1 MPKTGSTVAVAIDRD
16 KNSQHAVRWAVDNL
30 PVKKNGQIL
39 LIHVHLHDENL
50 HSHSMVANN
59 SPTMAEMQ
67 QFFLPYRGICARKGI
82 QATEVILQDTD
93 VAQALTE
100 YITQKFITTIV
111 LGVSTRNALTRAFK
125 IQDVP
130 SSLSRSVPEF
140 CSIYAISRG
149 KGLKLKSAS
158 QPATPSSKA
167 SSSQSSQAG
176 SSHDSPVSQALMPQE
191 SWGNIGTFESID
203 AGSQSVSSDSSCA
216 SDGHPASQNTSPNY
230 SSASEHTSK
239 ALSDRQH
246 NNRIP
251 SPDQSVNSIN
261 ELINKIQL
269 TRQPASKNLTPMPSA
284 GAGGHLSEWAPPA
297 ELAGSSEN
305 SSQDTVNSDKYFTQ
319 ILHDRH
325 LGSLIAPSH
334 HTVNNLNLRLHTKE
348 SSFYSTSGSSNLSGS
363 SSYRFSDM
371 SFEHSDS
378 SHNVSDASRCSI
390 SSQNAA
396 ELEEEMKR
404 LKFEMKKTLDMYN
417 ETCRRQARDIDHSK
431 SKEACNLEEAKE
443 VREASHAMLEKEKQK
458 CKAALEVAR
467 MAQHI
472 AELESKKR
480 KFVERKFRHEAEE
493 NKKAQDAFARSVIFY
508 RTYSTDE
515 IEAATNYFS
524 DSKKIGEG
532 GYGPVYEGYLDH
544 TAVAIKVLRSD
555 ISQGQT
561 QFQKEIEVLNR
572 LRHPNVVLLLGVC
585 PEYGCLVYEYME
597 NGSLEDRLFC
607 KNRSPPMPWPAR
619 FRIAAEIAAALHF
632 FHRTK
637 PEPIVHR
644 DLKPANILLDANY
657 KSKIS
662 DVGLARLVPAS
673 VSGSATQFL
682 MTSAAGT
689 FCYIDP
695 EYQQTGMLNPK
706 SDIYSLGIMLLQI
719 ITARPPM
726 GLAHHVERSIEKGK
740 FDDILDPSVNDWPLE
755 EALSF
760 AKLALK
766 CCELRRKDRP
776 DLGSVILPE
785 LERLKDIALDY
796 RPRGRFSLHP
806 SSSEESLA
814 VGEEVRSSIS
824 DGQSDKAA

>member
-1 MPKTGSTVAVAIDRD
+1 MKRSDSMVAVAIDRD

-30 PVKKNGQIL
+30 PVKKNGEIL
-39 LIHVHLHDENL
+39 LIHVHLHNENL
-50 HSHSMVANN
+50 NSQSTVASH

-82 QATEVILQDTD
+82 QAQEVILQDTD

-100 YITQKFITTIV
+100 YISQKFITTIV
-111 LGVSTRNALTRAFK
+111 FGGSTRNALTRAFK

-149 KGLKLKSAS
+149 KVLKLKSAS

-167 SSSQSSQAG
+167 SSSQTG
-176 SSHDSPVSQALMPQE
+176 FSHNSPISRAHIPQG
-191 SWGNIGTFESID
+191 SWGSIGTFESID
-203 AGSQSVSSDSSCA
+203 AGSRSISSDSSSA
-216 SDGHPASQNTSPNY
+216 SDRHTASQSTSPNY
-230 SSASEHTSK
+230 SSASERTPK
-239 ALSDRQH
+239 AWSESQH
-246 NNRIP
+246 SSRNP
-251 SPDQSVNSIN
+251 SPDRSVSTIG
-261 ELINKIQL
+261 EVFNKIQL
-269 TRQPASKNLTPMPSA
+269 TRQPGCKNLTPIPSW
-284 GAGGHLSEWAPPA
+284 GNSGDFGEWAPPE
-297 ELAGSSEN
+297 ELVGSSEN
-305 SSQDTVNSDKYFTQ
+305 SSQAFMTSNMDTTK

-325 LGSLIAPSH
+325 LGSLLPPSQH
-334 HTVNNLNLRLHTKE
+334 KVNNLNLRMRPKE
-348 SSFYSTSGSSNLSGS
+348 NSFYSTSGSSNLSSS

-390 SSQNAA
+390 SSQNAD

-404 LKFEMKKTLDMYN
+404 LKFELKQSLDMHN
-417 ETCRRQARDIDHSK
+417 GTCRQQAREIDHST
-431 SKEACNLEEAKE
+431 SKEACNLEEAKAP
-443 VREASHAMLEKEKQK
+443 EASHAMLEKEKQK
-458 CKAALEVAR
+458 CKAALEVAQ

-480 KFVERKFRHEAEE
+480 KGVEKKFRHEVEE
-493 NKKAQDAFARSVIFY
+493 KKKAQDAFACSENCY
-508 RTYSTDE
+508 RRYSTDE

-524 DSKKIGEG
+524 NSQKIGEG
-532 GYGPVYEGYLDH
+532 GYGPVYKGYLDH
-544 TAVAIKVLRSD
+544 TSVAIKVLRSD
-555 ISQGQT
+555 ITQGQI
-561 QFQKEIEVLNR
+561 QFQKEIEVLSR
-572 LRHPNVVLLLGVC
+572 LRHPNVVLLLGTC
-585 PEYGCLVYEYME
+585 PEYGCLVYECME

-607 KNRSPPMPWPAR
+607 KDKRSPIPWPAR

-632 FHRTK
+632 FHRTR

-673 VSGSATQFL
+673 VSGRFTQCL

-695 EYQQTGMLNPK
+695 EYQQTGMLNTK

-726 GLAHHVERSIEKGK
+726 GLTHHVERSIEEGK

-760 AKLALK
+760 AKLSLK

-785 LERLKDIALDY
+785 LKRLKNIALDY
-796 RPRGRFSLHP
+796 RPRDRLTLRP
-806 SSSEESLA
+806 SSSQESLA
-814 VGEEVRSSIS
+814 VSEEVRNNFS
-824 DGQSDKAA
+824 DSQSDKAA

>member
-1 MPKTGSTVAVAIDRD
+1 MKRSDSMIAVAIDRD

-30 PVKKNGQIL
+30 PVKKNGEIL
-39 LIHVHLHDENL
+39 LIHVHLHNENL
-50 HSHSMVANN
+50 NSQSTVASH

-82 QATEVILQDTD
+82 QAQEVILQDTD

-100 YITQKFITTIV
+100 YISQKFITTIV
-111 LGVSTRNALTRAFK
+111 FGASTRNALTRAFK

-149 KGLKLKSAS
+149 KVLKLKSAS

-167 SSSQSSQAG
+167 SSSQTG
-176 SSHDSPVSQALMPQE
+176 FSHNSPISRAHIPQE
-191 SWGNIGTFESID
+191 SWGSIGTFESID
-203 AGSQSVSSDSSCA
+203 AGSRSISSDSSSA
-216 SDGHPASQNTSPNY
+216 SDRHPASQSTSPNY
-230 SSASEHTSK
+230 SSASERTPK
-239 ALSDRQH
+239 AWSDSRH
-246 NNRIP
+246 SSRNP
-251 SPDQSVNSIN
+251 SPDRSVSTIG
-261 ELINKIQL
+261 EVFNKIQL
-269 TRQPASKNLTPMPSA
+269 TRQPGCKNLTPIPSWSNS
-284 GAGGHLSEWAPPA
+284 GDFGEWAPPA
-297 ELAGSSEN
+297 ELVGSSEN
-305 SSQDTVNSDKYFTQ
+305 SSQAFMTSNMDTTK

-325 LGSLIAPSH
+325 LGSLLPPSQH
-334 HTVNNLNLRLHTKE
+334 KVNNLNLRMHPKE
-348 SSFYSTSGSSNLSGS
+348 NSFYSTSGSSNLSSS

-390 SSQNAA
+390 SSQNAD

-404 LKFEMKKTLDMYN
+404 LKFELKQSLDMHN
-417 ETCRRQARDIDHSK
+417 GICRRQAREIDRST

-443 VREASHAMLEKEKQK
+443 APEASHAMSEKEKQK
-458 CKAALEVAR
+458 CKAALEVAQ
-467 MAQHI
+467 MAQHM

-480 KFVERKFRHEAEE
+480 KGVEKKFRHEAEE
-493 NKKAQDAFARSVIFY
+493 KKKAQDAFAGSENCY
-508 RTYSTDE
+508 RRYSTDE

-524 DSKKIGEG
+524 NSQKIGEG
-532 GYGPVYEGYLDH
+532 GYGPVYKGYLDH
-544 TAVAIKVLRSD
+544 TSVAIKVLRSD
-555 ISQGQT
+555 ITQGQI
-561 QFQKEIEVLNR
+561 QFQKEIEVLSR
-572 LRHPNVVLLLGVC
+572 LRHPNVVLLLGTC
-585 PEYGCLVYEYME
+585 PEYGCLVYECME

-607 KNRSPPMPWPAR
+607 KDKSSPIPWPAR

-673 VSGSATQFL
+673 VSGRFTQCL

-695 EYQQTGMLNPK
+695 EYQQTGMLNTK
-706 SDIYSLGIMLLQI
+706 SDVYSLGIMLLQI

-726 GLAHHVERSIEKGK
+726 GLTHHVERSIEKGK

-760 AKLALK
+760 AKLSLK

-785 LERLKDIALDY
+785 LKRLKNIALDY
-796 RPRGRFSLHP
+796 RPRGRLTLRP
-806 SSSEESLA
+806 SSSQESLA
-814 VGEEVRSSIS
+814 VSEEVRNSIS
-824 DGQSDKAA
+824 DSQSDKAA